1 MFWLVDLDWFFSSDL
16 NWIWTKFLVGLI
28 FSAVAVRLK
37 WTETPHRDKPNETK
51 RNQMKPNETKLT
63 NLVLSCPVSIWSF
76 HLNLAGTNFGWFW
89 PESLPFR
96 LVFHSFIH
104 SFIHSVSHWTWP
116 NWSFGVFFRG
126 TFYLFV
132 CWKSWFSL
140 RIGIGFEP
148 SFGWFSLDFFRGC
161 RRVEVEMNF
170 GQFHF
175 NFGWILVE
183 FWLNLGP
190 FSISSWLEFGQSLPG
205 FWLNFW
211 LGFGWIFGWVLVEF
225 LSNFGPFSISSWLK
239 IGQSLPGF
247 WLNFS
252 LIFGWVLV
260 EFLSNFG
267 PFSILSWLE
276 FDQSLPGFWLNFSLI
291 FG

>member
-104 SFIHSVSHWTWP
+104 SFIQSLNRAELIIISWNFLFICWLEKLIFSSDWNWIWTKFWLVFAWLFSRLPSRWSWNEFRSVSLQFW
-116 NWSFGVFFRG
+116 
-126 TFYLFV
+126 LD
-132 CWKSWFSL
+132 
-140 RIGIGFEP
+140 
-148 SFGWFSLDFFRGC
+148 FGW
-161 RRVEVEMNF
+161 V
-170 GQFHF
+170 
-175 NFGWILVE
+175 LVE
-183 FWLNLGP
+183 FG
-190 FSISSWLEFGQSLPG
+190 SIFYFKLTRIWSKFAWFLVEFLVG

-211 LGFGWIFGWVLVEF
+211 LGFGWIFVEFWSIFYFKLTQNWSKFAWFLVEF
-225 LSNFGPFSISSWLK
+225 
-239 IGQSLPGF
+239 
-247 WLNFS
+247 
-252 LIFGWVLV
+252 
-260 EFLSNFG
+260 
-267 PFSILSWLE
+267 
-276 FDQSLPGFWLNFSLI
+276 
-291 FG
+291 